1 MYQAPRTVGIAQNQ
15 VIILMRRGNHGLLPS
30 VMHNEDRRWRPR
42 KWNLTENLMAVAGS
56 EDRREF
62 DSLVARYHK
71 QAYNIAYRMAGNHAD
86 AEDLTQEAFIRAFR
100 FFGQYRRELPFDS
113 WLYKIMSNVFI
124 DRLRRRPKAKIR
136 SMDQPVVT
144 DEGEAQFDV
153 ADPGAGPEEA
163 VLSKEMDGRIQAAL
177 DTLPEAFRLTVIYA
191 DIEGL
196 SYEEIAEVTN
206 TNIGTVRS
214 RLHRG
219 RRLLRNK
226 LKISRIS

>member
-1 MYQAPRTVGIAQNQ
+1 MEANSVEVAETVT
-15 VIILMRRGNHGLLPS
+15 
-30 VMHNEDRRWRPR
+30 D
-42 KWNLTENLMAVAGS
+42 VARN

-62 DSLVARYHK
+62 DELVMRYHK

-136 SMDQPVVT
+136 SLDQPIQT
-144 DEGEAQFDV
+144 DDGEAQFDV
-153 ADPGAGPEEA
+153 ADPGDGPEA
-163 VLSKEMDGRIQAAL
+163 AILSQEMDSRIQAAL
-177 DTLPEAFRLTVIYA
+177 DTLPEVFRLTVIYA

-196 SYEEIAEVTN
+196 SYEEIAEATG

-226 LKISRIS
+226 LKGFSTTLE

>member
-1 MYQAPRTVGIAQNQ
+1 VDLADAVTDVAR
-15 VIILMRRGNHGLLPS
+15 
-30 VMHNEDRRWRPR
+30 NE
-42 KWNLTENLMAVAGS
+42 E
-56 EDRREF
+56 RREF
-62 DSLVARYHK
+62 DALVERYHR
-71 QAYNIAYRMAGNHAD
+71 QAYNIAYRMAGNHAE

-136 SMDQPVVT
+136 SLDQPVT
-144 DEGEAQFDV
+144 TEDGEAQFEI
-153 ADPGAGPEEA
+153 ADTQEGPEGE
-163 VLSKEMDGRIQAAL
+163 VLSREMDSRIQDAL
-177 DTLPEAFRLTVIYA
+177 EELPEAFRLTVIYA

-196 SYEEIAEVTN
+196 SYEEIADVTK

-219 RRLLRNK
+219 RRMLRDM
-226 LKISRIS
+226 LKKYSELAR

>member
-1 MYQAPRTVGIAQNQ
+1 MEFADTIV
-15 VIILMRRGNHGLLPS
+15 
-30 VMHNEDRRWRPR
+30 E
-42 KWNLTENLMAVAGS
+42 VARDG
-56 EDRREF
+56 ERQEF
-62 DSLVARYHK
+62 DALVERYHK

-136 SMDQPVVT
+136 SLDQPVQT
-144 DEGEAQFDV
+144 EDGEAHFDV
-153 ADPGAGPEEA
+153 PDPGDGPEDI
-163 VLSKEMDGRIQAAL
+163 VISMQMDVRIQSAL
-177 DTLPEAFRLTVIYA
+177 ANLPEAFRITVIYA

-196 SYEEIAEVTN
+196 SYEEIAEVTK

-219 RRLLRNK
+219 RRLLREK
-226 LKISRIS
+226 LKKYEKQLL

>member
-1 MYQAPRTVGIAQNQ
+1 MVELADTV
-15 VIILMRRGNHGLLPS
+15 S
-30 VMHNEDRRWRPR
+30 E
-42 KWNLTENLMAVAGS
+42 AVRS
-56 EDRREF
+56 KDRREF
-62 DSLVARYHK
+62 DALVERYHK

-124 DRLRRRPKAKIR
+124 DRLRRKPKVKIR
-136 SMDQPVVT
+136 SLDQPVVT
-144 DEGEAQFDV
+144 EDGEAQFDV
-153 ADPGAGPEEA
+153 ADTSAGPEETI
-163 VLSKEMDGRIQAAL
+163 LSREMDGRLQAAL
-177 DTLPEAFRLTVIYA
+177 NTLPEAFRLTVIYA

-196 SYEEIAEVTN
+196 SYEEIAEATN

-219 RRLLRNK
+219 RRLLRSK
-226 LKISRIS
+226 LKSYADQLV

>member
-1 MYQAPRTVGIAQNQ
+1 MEAAVVISDTV
-15 VIILMRRGNHGLLPS
+15 R
-30 VMHNEDRRWRPR
+30 
-42 KWNLTENLMAVAGS
+42 S

-62 DSLVARYHK
+62 DTLVQRYHK

-124 DRLRRRPKAKIR
+124 DRLRRKPKVRIR
-136 SMDQPVVT
+136 SIDQPVVT
-144 DEGEAQFDV
+144 EDGEAQFDI
-153 ADPGAGPEEA
+153 ADRCAGPEEIL
-163 VLSKEMDGRIQAAL
+163 LSNEMDGRIQQAL
-177 DTLPEAFRLTVIYA
+177 STLPEAFRLTVIYA

-196 SYEEIAEVTN
+196 SYEEIAEATR

-214 RLHRG
+214 RLLRG
-219 RRLLRNK
+219 RRMLRNK
-226 LKISRIS
+226 LKGFVDQLV

>member
-1 MYQAPRTVGIAQNQ
+1 LVEFADTVA
-15 VIILMRRGNHGLLPS
+15 
-30 VMHNEDRRWRPR
+30 E
-42 KWNLTENLMAVAGS
+42 VARN

-62 DSLVARYHK
+62 DQLVERYHK

-124 DRLRRRPKAKIR
+124 DRLRRRPKVKIR
-136 SMDQPVVT
+136 SIDQPVTT
-144 DEGEAQFDV
+144 DEGEAQFEI
-153 ADPGAGPEEA
+153 ADPSDGPEDI
-163 VLSKEMDGRIQAAL
+163 VLSQEMDSRVQAAL
-177 DTLPEAFRLTVIYA
+177 ENLPEAFRITVIYA

-196 SYEEIAEVTN
+196 SYEEIAEATK

-219 RRLLRNK
+219 RRLLRDR
-226 LKISRIS
+226 LKKFEHQLL

>member
-1 MYQAPRTVGIAQNQ
+1 MELVDT
-15 VIILMRRGNHGLLPS
+15 IIEGAR
-30 VMHNEDRRWRPR
+30 D
-42 KWNLTENLMAVAGS
+42 

-62 DSLVARYHK
+62 DRLVERYHK
-71 QAYNIAYRMAGNHAD
+71 QAYNVAYRMAGNHAD

-124 DRLRRRPKAKIR
+124 DRLRRKPKAHIR
-136 SMDQPVVT
+136 SLEQPVQT
-144 DEGEAQFDV
+144 SEGEAQFDV
-153 ADPGAGPEEA
+153 ADTARGPEEV
-163 VLSKEMDGRIQAAL
+163 VLAMEVDGRIQAAL
-177 DTLPEAFRLTVIYA
+177 EELPETFRITVIYA

-196 SYEEIAEVTN
+196 SYEEIAEATK

-219 RRLLRNK
+219 RRLLRDK
-226 LKISRIS
+226 LKKYEYQ

>member
-1 MYQAPRTVGIAQNQ
+1 MTRRCFFEIKYRIKIFSNGNSIKLACRNDYKGVSWRTLVEYADT
-15 VIILMRRGNHGLLPS
+15 V
-30 VMHNEDRRWRPR
+30 
-42 KWNLTENLMAVAGS
+42 TEVTRT
-56 EDRREF
+56 EERREF
-62 DSLVARYHK
+62 DKLVERYHK

-124 DRLRRRPKAKIR
+124 DGLRRKPKAKIR
-136 SMDQPVVT
+136 SLDEPVNT
-144 DEGEAQFDV
+144 DDGQAQFDV
-153 ADPGAGPEEA
+153 ADTAAGPEAE
-163 VLSKEMDGRIQAAL
+163 VLSSEMDGRIQDAL
-177 DTLPEAFRLTVIYA
+177 KTLPEVFRLTVIYA

-196 SYEEIAEVTN
+196 SYEEIADVTR

-219 RRLLRNK
+219 RRMLRDK
-226 LKISRIS
+226 LKSIEDQLV